1 MKINKGISVLLASVL
16 MGGMLVGCSSEFD
29 STEYLDE
36 QGKQL
41 IKKYEDREK
50 YNYIKVESLEPFT
63 SEDMYKDKYIMITG
77 KVTDIDEEGEAC
89 YRLGFDFE
97 ENHTTEFIE
106 VFVLKNSIDVKFKEG
121 DTITVYGRCNG
132 IKTKR
137 YGDKSFDY
145 WHIFANFLE
154 LGETTNKD
162 INTKDKAIKET
173 TDNKDV
179 ATESQPQKKITV
191 NVSEQVTDKRD
202 GTPKEDNNKSTQKD
216 TNQKETK
223 STKEATQKKSNENTT
238 KEDKKEEPKQ
248 KGYYTTCSN
257 GHKVWTVNGDY
268 DCQQCY
274 DDYMNQEDDETD
286 ECSICGSHVGVKQM
300 CKCDGTIHHRSC
312 HIDAYKCPSCGRTGL
327 NNDPDIY
334 GCPYCGY
341 PNEEHQE
348 SSDVEEYNDEVDIPN
363 DTNEGINY

>member
-1 MKINKGISVLLASVL
+1 MKTNKGISVLLASML
-16 MGGMLVGCSSEFD
+16 IGGMLVGCSSEFD

-77 KVTDIDEEGEAC
+77 KVTDIDEEGEVC

-97 ENHTTEFIE
+97 ENHTTEFIK
-106 VFVLKNSIDVKFKEG
+106 VFVLKNSIDVKFNKG
-121 DTITVYGRCNG
+121 DIITVYGKCNG

-154 LGETTNKD
+154 LGDTTNKD

-191 NVSEQVTDKRD
+191 NVSEQATDKRD

-216 TNQKETK
+216 INQKETK
-223 STKEATQKKSNENTT
+223 STKEVTQKKSNENTT

-248 KGYYTTCSN
+248 KGYWVTCPN

-268 DCQQCY
+268 DC
-274 DDYMNQEDDETD
+274 
-286 ECSICGSHVGVKQM
+286 
-300 CKCDGTIHHRSC
+300 
-312 HIDAYKCPSCGRTGL
+312 
-327 NNDPDIY
+327 
-334 GCPYCGY
+334 
-341 PNEEHQE
+341 
-348 SSDVEEYNDEVDIPN
+348 
-363 DTNEGINY
+363 

>member
-1 MKINKGISVLLASVL
+1 MKINKSISVLLASML

-50 YNYIKVESLEPFT
+50 YDYIKVESLKPLV

-77 KVTDIDEEGEAC
+77 KVTDIDEEGQAC

-97 ENHTTEFIE
+97 ENYTTEFIR
-106 VFVLKNSIDVKFKEG
+106 VFILKNTIDVKFNKG
-121 DTITVYGRCNG
+121 DIITVYGKCNG

-154 LGETTNKD
+154 LGDTTNKD

-191 NVSEQVTDKRD
+191 NVSEQATDKR
-202 GTPKEDNNKSTQKD
+202 D

-248 KGYYTTCSN
+248 EGYYTTCPN

-274 DDYMNQEDDETD
+274 DDYMNQEDDEKNK
-286 ECSICGSHVGVKQM
+286 CSICGSHVGVKQM
-300 CKCDGTIHHRSC
+300 CECDGTIHHRSC
-312 HIDAYKCPSCGRTGL
+312 HVDAYICPSCGRSGL
-327 NNDPDIY
+327 NNDPDVY

-348 SSDVEEYNDEVDIPN
+348 SSDVEEYNDEVDTI
-363 DTNEGINY
+363 DDIDEDINY